1 MIDEDRLKHI
11 LAVARLMKDKAN
23 KAGLDAEEM
32 FLLGM
37 MHDIGYEFGGSEEHH
52 LVGAGILEKQGY
64 KYYLEV
70 LFHGKPTD
78 EYSSPA
84 LDLLNYA
91 DMHINKKGEYVS
103 FEDRLEDIANR
114 RGKDSPHYKNCKV
127 IIDGLK
133 SRNFLTN
140 TSEPKQKQ

>member
-1 MIDEDRLKHI
+1 MIDEDRMKHI
-11 LAVARLMKDKAN
+11 LAVARLMKEKATE
-23 KAGLDAEEM
+23 AGLDPEEM

-70 LFHGKPTD
+70 LFHGKPTE
-78 EYSSPA
+78 EYQSPA

-91 DMHINKKGEYVS
+91 DMHINKKGGYVT
-103 FEDRLEDIANR
+103 FEDRLDMDMQYHYRKSFKNDIKILLITAL
-114 RGKDSPHYKNCKV
+114 
-127 IIDGLK
+127 ITLK
-133 SRNFLTN
+133 R
-140 TSEPKQKQ
+140 KGAV